1 MAMRSDADPGVIGAA
16 SAGVGVAAGPG
27 IWRYCV
33 FTLGDV
39 GRIAAGCG
47 VSQGGGLE
55 CGNLGDAT
63 RVDGRT
69 IDDVID
75 IVGECSGIAHVNS
88 SESCRSARIW
98 APPNVLKGDAGAG
111 LSSASAN
118 ILAALV
124 ALLADEV
131 AGMLM

>member
-1 MAMRSDADPGVIGAA
+1 M
-16 SAGVGVAAGPG
+16 
-27 IWRYCV
+27 
-33 FTLGDV
+33 

-47 VSQGGGLE
+47 VSQGGGPE
-55 CGNLGDAT
+55 RGTLGDAT
-63 RVDGRT
+63 GVGGRT
-69 IDDVID
+69 LDDI
-75 IVGECSGIAHVNS
+75 IVVVDECSGIAHVNS

-98 APPNVLKGDAGAG
+98 ASPNVLKGDAGAG

-131 AGMLM
+131 AGMSM